1 MNYMKSLAAI
11 VFIFLLSFTA
21 SAQTDSEEK
30 KLSLNSG
37 SIDNQF
43 EYVIKKSSGWRD
55 ERGQQY
61 KVIKINWLYELRAHT
76 IDSLNAVHKNLS
88 DTQGKVSTQNNE
100 IEDLKSSL
108 TKTQTD
114 LENTN
119 NEKNNMSLFGLQM
132 SKTGYNMLMWSI
144 IGALLALLIFF
155 IYKFNNSNVVTKQA
169 KLALSE
175 MEEEFEEHRKVALE
189 REQKVRRQL
198 QDEINK
204 QKDSKKTKP

>member
-1 MNYMKSLAAI
+1 MKSLAAI
-11 VFIFLLSFTA
+11 AVIFLISFSA
-21 SAQTDSEEK
+21 SAQTDSDEK

-37 SIDNQF
+37 SIDDQF

-61 KVIKINWLYELRAHT
+61 KVIKINWLYELRTHT
-76 IDSLNAVHKNLS
+76 IDSLKAVHKNLL
-88 DTQGKVSTQNNE
+88 DTKAIVSSQDNE
-100 IEDLKSSL
+100 IADLKSSL
-108 TKTQTD
+108 LNTQTNLD
-114 LENTN
+114 KTN

-132 SKTGYNMLMWSI
+132 SKVSYNMLMWSI

-155 IYKFNNSNVVTKQA
+155 VYKFNNSNVVTKEA
-169 KLALSE
+169 KLALAE

>member
-11 VFIFLLSFTA
+11 AVIFLISFST
-21 SAQTDSEEK
+21 SAQTDSDEK

-37 SIDNQF
+37 SIDDQF

-76 IDSLNAVHKNLS
+76 IDSLKAVHKNLL
-88 DTQGKVSTQNNE
+88 DTKAIVSSQDNE
-100 IEDLKSSL
+100 IADLKSSL
-108 TKTQTD
+108 LNTQTNLD
-114 LENTN
+114 KTN

-132 SKTGYNMLMWSI
+132 SKVSYNMLMWSI

-155 IYKFNNSNVVTKQA
+155 VYKFNNSNVVTKEA
-169 KLALSE
+169 KLALAE